1 MAETWSKCTLT
12 VPAAFADSF
21 AWLLAQ
27 SLDHPIELQDS
38 STMTRYADE
47 QKLALVASFD
57 GPPPDSLDE
66 TVDSIRQQLG
76 MDSIAIHVE
85 SVSDQSWK
93 EGWKSFFEPQLID
106 DTLWIYPPWTPQ
118 PHGDFTIQID
128 PGLAFGTGTH
138 ETTQM
143 MLSMMLRYLKDAP
156 RTTVLD
162 VGSGSGILSIA
173 GAQFGHVLE
182 GIEID
187 PVAVKNA
194 RHNLVLNQC
203 ENVTLTVG
211 SIDRD
216 TTPRPW
222 VLVNILAKIIINIS
236 KDIDAVTEDHLLLS
250 GFIHAQRDELI
261 KSFPNFRV
269 VDERTLGQWGCVYM
283 RRCTP

>member
-1 MAETWSKCTLT
+1 
-12 VPAAFADSF
+12 
-21 AWLLAQ
+21 
-27 SLDHPIELQDS
+27 
-38 STMTRYADE
+38 
-47 QKLALVASFD
+47 
-57 GPPPDSLDE
+57 
-66 TVDSIRQQLG
+66 

-156 RTTVLD
+156 QTTVLD

-173 GAQFGHVLE
+173 GAQFGHDLE

-236 KDIDAVTEDHLLLS
+236 KDIDAVAEDHLLLS

-261 KSFPNFRV
+261 NSFPNFRV

-283 RRCTP
+283 RRRTP